1 MSWHFSQALVA
12 EYSEGGCSD
21 GGRCARSSESLPPSG
36 CCSPGKTTDALSPSR
51 SGTMSAPSTESP
63 GVEWWI
69 SSLEASRVRTSPPP
83 EKAKASVESAADS
96 GKKWHGSFAKWDH
109 DSCSWKTHQ
118 FSLLGGLESFSE
130 TWPRWGMM
138 RDGACWEQSIPAH
151 LTNESESG
159 SWPTIRSTDG
169 ERGGR
174 GDLIQAVRGN
184 QNSHFRLWQTPV
196 ADDAVNRE
204 AGKIN
209 SRGEPKL
216 SAQVKLWPTPTR
228 NDAVG
233 AGYQRANGN
242 HFFTLPGAVGATKHL
257 PPEMEEKRKMI
268 WPTPNQRDYKD
279 SGPTQG
285 NRKSPNLGT
294 MVHQWATPT
303 TADAQGGPGR
313 SDKRK
318 GGDNLRTQ
326 AGGSLNPT
334 WVEWL
339 MGWPLGWTDC
349 AHSGTDKFQQ
359 WLRSHGRR

>member
-1 MSWHFSQALVA
+1 M
-12 EYSEGGCSD
+12 
-21 GGRCARSSESLPPSG
+21 
-36 CCSPGKTTDALSPSR
+36 
-51 SGTMSAPSTESP
+51 
-63 GVEWWI
+63 
-69 SSLEASRVRTSPPP
+69 
-83 EKAKASVESAADS
+83 
-96 GKKWHGSFAKWDH
+96 
-109 DSCSWKTHQ
+109 
-118 FSLLGGLESFSE
+118 
-130 TWPRWGMM
+130 
-138 RDGACWEQSIPAH
+138 PAH

-184 QNSHFRLWQTPV
+184 QNSHFRLWPTPVGDDTGLRKSTYQQGGKQLSMAAQMWQTPV

-204 AGKIN
+204 AGKMN

-268 WPTPNQRDYKD
+268 WPTP
-279 SGPTQG
+279 
-285 NRKSPNLGT
+285 
-294 MVHQWATPT
+294 T

-318 GGDNLRTQ
+318 RGDNLRTQ

-359 WLRSHGRR
+359 WLCSHGRR